1 MSHPALTGDPSP
13 RVAERAAARS
23 REASRRAQPLGI
35 CKGRWAVGAARGD
48 LPQSPGSGA
57 PAHVERRLGPRPLR
71 VRERRPGA
79 RVRRTETRGRGPGA
93 EAPRR
98 PRGRSSRRQALRRWE
113 RGEGGVG
120 GVRLSLGP
128 PGAGTLSDGGSRSV
142 GGSWGVGGP
151 RGVGGSEMPG
161 GPRVP
166 AGPGLSAGTRVRLG
180 RAGLEGAHR
189 MAWPRGHREGS
200 AAAGLLRRVS
210 ARGRRRRYLCG
221 ASPPPRHGS
230 RLPRPRGREGV
241 GSPGALGAPAG
252 GPRGG
257 GRGRRRA
264 PAAVNGEPCAC
275 YRRPGKRGPHP
286 GTASPAARDPG
297 PSWAQC
303 ETLGTRGEGAAR
315 TPPSCTTLSGWIPDS
330 AWGPI
335 HGGRRGRKLKRP
347 PASLAQC
354 PVALGCPAPCPVFLK
369 GAKQLWVRPS
379 GLEAGWLPGWLAA
392 GWEGVPAAAGVM
404 APRVR
409 TQSSLEQV
417 VVEPLRA
424 WGIQTETSP
433 GSQRWPGGRWAG
445 SRVAGT
451 GYPVAGDKTT
461 TTAKS
466 LLGPSTP

>member
-1 MSHPALTGDPSP
+1 MLSPRWPGTLSRPQTSAPLPRIRTDGYFCSWRKTPPSPEAGSDGLLSFAERGTLLGVRLSHPALTGDPSP
-13 RVAERAAARS
+13 RVAERAEARS

-35 CKGRWAVGAARGD
+35 CKGRRAVGAARGD

-113 RGEGGVG
+113 RGEGGDG
-120 GVRLSLGP
+120 GARVSLGP

-210 ARGRRRRYLCG
+210 ARAAAAAIYAAHPLRRVTVPASRALAGGRESVPQGPSELLREGRAVG
-221 ASPPPRHGS
+221 GEDGGEPPP
-230 RLPRPRGREGV
+230 
-241 GSPGALGAPAG
+241 
-252 GPRGG
+252 
-257 GRGRRRA
+257 
-264 PAAVNGEPCAC
+264 
-275 YRRPGKRGPHP
+275 
-286 GTASPAARDPG
+286 
-297 PSWAQC
+297 Q
-303 ETLGTRGEGAAR
+303 
-315 TPPSCTTLSGWIPDS
+315 
-330 AWGPI
+330 
-335 HGGRRGRKLKRP
+335 
-347 PASLAQC
+347 
-354 PVALGCPAPCPVFLK
+354 
-369 GAKQLWVRPS
+369 
-379 GLEAGWLPGWLAA
+379 
-392 GWEGVPAAAGVM
+392 
-404 APRVR
+404 
-409 TQSSLEQV
+409 
-417 VVEPLRA
+417 
-424 WGIQTETSP
+424 
-433 GSQRWPGGRWAG
+433 
-445 SRVAGT
+445 
-451 GYPVAGDKTT
+451 
-461 TTAKS
+461 
-466 LLGPSTP
+466 